1 MLLDKRQRRNLGI
14 IGAIVTLGA
23 GAYALYCY
31 LQKEK
36 IKDEQIGTRYTRR
49 PITIVLSES
58 ILSSNIPINEIL
70 SKTSE
75 VVVVIPPDL
84 TVDDLNEQLD
94 PSVEYKVIEC
104 DTFEGMWSVVKH
116 LNSETIFIVKDD
128 LAEDIP
134 EGLES
139 ELSMKHV
146 YSNVLT
152 RSYPGYVGE
161 IVELEQNSTVINE
174 SILSYIIA

>member
-14 IGAIVTLGA
+14 IGAIVTLGV
-23 GAYALYCY
+23 GAYALYRY
-31 LQKEK
+31 VQKEK
-36 IKDEQIGTRYTRR
+36 IEDEQTGTRYTRR

-94 PSVEYKVIEC
+94 RSVEYKVIEC
-104 DTFEGMWSVVKH
+104 DTFKGMWSVVKH
-116 LNSETIFIVKDD
+116 LNSEIIFVVKDD

-139 ELSMKHV
+139 ELFHQTCL
-146 YSNVLT
+146 Y
-152 RSYPGYVGE
+152 
-161 IVELEQNSTVINE
+161 
-174 SILSYIIA
+174 